1 MPLTS
6 PRPARG
12 RRRPRALGL
21 ALAGALAVTGVAGL
35 SGASAAPAGADAA
48 QLPGPAVPGGLR
60 TGFELSGGA
69 AWTTLEQEQ
78 GFLQALDA
86 SSRRLTVTEVGRTAQ
101 DRPLQLVAVGAPAP
115 ASAAAIARGS
125 SVLFSCTQ
133 HGDEPSGREACLSLA
148 RDLATTTDRA
158 TLEFLRRTT
167 VLFVPT
173 VNPDGVAANTR
184 QNSEG
189 VDVNRDHVLLR
200 TAEARLLAQLQ
211 RDLRPDVLHDLHEYG
226 TTPGTYDRDLI
237 ALWPRNRNVD
247 PRVHELSQE
256 LTEQEVLPA
265 VEEGGNSTGIYGY
278 YYDADGN
285 VVAQQAGDGQERIL
299 RNTAGLRH
307 SLGIL
312 VEASDDPAD
321 ELEQANPALL
331 NQRRVSTQITAARA
345 TLGMVAERRA
355 EIADATAAS
364 AIRSALER
372 GPVSFAGA
380 DNALPAPDQVDLD
393 PPCGYRLSA
402 QQAADA
408 ARTLALQG
416 VRTQAQPDG
425 TVYVPAAQE
434 ARDLVHLL
442 LDERAQEE
450 LTVGEPVDCA

>member
-1 MPLTS
+1 MGRLWRRHAITDD
-6 PRPARG
+6 PA
-12 RRRPRALGL
+12 
-21 ALAGALAVTGVAGL
+21 
-35 SGASAAPAGADAA
+35 
-48 QLPGPAVPGGLR
+48 R

-78 GFLQALDA
+78 QFLQALDA
-86 SSRRLTVTEVGRTAQ
+86 TSERLSVTEAGRTAQ
-101 DRPLQLVAVGAPAP
+101 GRPLQVVAVGASAP
-115 ASAAAIARGS
+115 ADAAAVARGS
-125 SVLFSCTQ
+125 SVLFTCTQ

-148 RDLATTTDRA
+148 RDLATTTDAA
-158 TLEFLRRTT
+158 TLELLRRTT

-184 QNSEG
+184 QNSQG
-189 VDVNRDHVLLR
+189 VDVNRDHLLLR
-200 TAEARLLAQLQ
+200 TAEAQLIARLQ
-211 RDLRPDVLHDLHEYG
+211 RDLRPDVVHDLHEYG
-226 TTPGTYDRDLI
+226 PTPGTYDRDLI
-237 ALWPRNRNVD
+237 ALWPRNRNLDV
-247 PRVHELSQE
+247 RVHDLSRE

-265 VEEGGNSTGIYGY
+265 VEAGGNSTGIYGY
-278 YYDADGN
+278 YYDAAGD

-312 VEASDDPAD
+312 VEASNAPAD
-321 ELEQANPALL
+321 ALEEANPALL
-331 NQRRVSTQITAARA
+331 NRRRVDTQVTAARA
-345 TLGMVAERRA
+345 TLGTVAEQRA
-355 EIADATAAS
+355 QIADATAAS

-380 DNALPAPDQVDLD
+380 DNALPSPDQVDLD

-408 ARTLALQG
+408 AGTLALQG
-416 VRTQAQPDG
+416 IRTEIQPDG
-425 TVYVPAAQE
+425 SVLVPAAQE

-450 LTVGEPVDCA
+450 LTAGEPVDCA